1 MGERARRRSGKR
13 SGQRMAPR
21 QRTGG
26 RVASPRSESRFLSA
40 ACACGRTGEPGDAQH
55 ASEREAG
62 AAKAVR
68 RQRRR
73 LGGGVAHFGREGVR
87 EGGSSSAVGKGSH
100 VPRHFG
106 NNFTSLPSHP
116 LFRVVDVGCSES
128 EAHSN
133 GRQVF
138 ASSAYAR
145 RNTGTCRATARIS
158 VQGLPTADA
167 RKPVGKFAVRRHHPP
182 HSVEKPERRLPDAL
196 DASCSSTLRTQSAS
210 FGRLRIQPSG
220 RSCRR
225 ACVA

>member
-55 ASEREAG
+55 ASEREVG

-73 LGGGVAHFGREGVR
+73 LGGGVAHFGCEGWHLFA
-87 EGGSSSAVGKGSH
+87 AVVWKSH
-100 VPRHFG
+100 EVPRHFG
-106 NNFTSLPSHP
+106 NNFTHIPSHP
-116 LFRVVDVGCSES
+116 LFRVEEIGCSDC

-133 GRQVF
+133 GRLSLRIFSVRPPQHSNAPRYGSHF
-138 ASSAYAR
+138 RARAANGRRTKAR
-145 RNTGTCRATARIS
+145 RICRAAAPSATQR
-158 VQGLPTADA
+158 
-167 RKPVGKFAVRRHHPP
+167 GKAGTQIAGRAGCHLQQHM
-182 HSVEKPERRLPDAL
+182 
-196 DASCSSTLRTQSAS
+196 RTQSAS